1 MANSKGEWLYGRNAV
16 YEALIARRRPAYRLI
31 ISETAQPK
39 GRLADILRVAKQTD
53 LPIEKVSKGALNQIH
68 PAHQGVA
75 LQVDPYPYQQI
86 EDLLLYAAE
95 KKRAPFILILDILQ
109 DPQNV
114 GALLRTAEGVGVH
127 GIILPLRES
136 VEITPAVVNASAGA
150 SEHLL
155 IARSNLAQAIE
166 ILKQRGIWVVGLEDT
181 PAAQPIDQISL
192 KGAIALV
199 VGGEGSGIRPL
210 VRRSCDLLAR
220 LPMKGKIHSYNAAV
234 AGSIALFL
242 AALARREFDSS

>member
-1 MANSKGEWLYGRNAV
+1 MASREWLYGRNAV
-16 YEALIARRRPAYRLI
+16 YEALVAKRRAVYRLLV
-31 ISETAQPK
+31 SETAQIK
-39 GRLADILRVAKQTD
+39 GRLAEILHLAHQRNIPLD
-53 LPIEKVSKGALNQIH
+53 RVSKGALNSIH
-68 PAHQGVA
+68 PSHQGVA
-75 LQVDPYPYQQI
+75 LQVEPYPYMHL
-86 EDLLLYAAE
+86 EDILIRSAERKATPFLLL
-95 KKRAPFILILDILQ
+95 LDVLQ

-127 GIILPLRES
+127 GVILPLRET

-166 ILKQRGIWVVGLEDT
+166 ILKQREIWIVGLEDT
-181 PAAQPIDQISL
+181 PEAQSIEQVSL
-192 KGAIALV
+192 KGALGIV

-210 VRRSCDLLAR
+210 VRRTCDVLIR

-234 AGSIALFL
+234 AGSIVLFW
-242 AALARREFDSS
+242 AAVARGEFSTA